1 MGQALENAALRGT
14 DQASAADS
22 GEACEGL
29 GDITVWALSI
39 ATAVIGPIAL
49 LLRKVLLAFV
59 AVGVIAGGQV
69 TPQAF
74 KRSILLRPE
83 IVEVTGDYAHSSFPS
98 RDTAIAMTVLV
109 SAI

>member
-1 MGQALENAALRGT
+1 MLGFSIVLFAAVYAVAVLTPMGQALENAALRGT

-69 TPQAF
+69 TPP
-74 KRSILLRPE
+74 KRSNALSCC
-83 IVEVTGDYAHSSFPS
+83 GQK
-98 RDTAIAMTVLV
+98 
-109 SAI
+109 